1 MTLIQDLRSK
11 VKVTRDLFRSSFGP
25 FILSYLLN
33 LAKTTCRQWVYS
45 TYTLTQVSMRKDRCH
60 IRLLC
65 KRLVHAVCVS
75 SLFYLPYSTPYNAF
89 MMYDTFRKK
98 KIKLEVK
105 VKQRPLTLN
114 SEALGNGK
122 KLHKLMLWHWTNA
135 KVLDKTIFTNT
146 KVRKMYLTSNPH
158 LNPKQEKYIS

>member
-1 MTLIQDLRSK
+1 MCAMTLIQGLRSK
-11 VKVTRDLFRSSFGP
+11 VKVTRDLFRSSSGP

-98 KIKLEVK
+98 NQVRGQGQAKTSYSKFK
-105 VKQRPLTLN
+105 VVALN
-114 SEALGNGK
+114 KCKGFG
-122 KLHKLMLWHWTNA
+122 
-135 KVLDKTIFTNT
+135 
-146 KVRKMYLTSNPH
+146 
-158 LNPKQEKYIS
+158 

>member
-1 MTLIQDLRSK
+1 MSPFLDQRSKWNWKNMLKTFFHNIYFPHWASSGSYFTLRGLMCAMTLIQYLKSK
-11 VKVTRDLFRSSFGP
+11 VKVTRDLFRSSSGP

-98 KIKLEVK
+98 KSSKRSRSSKDL
-105 VKQRPLTLN
+105 LL
-114 SEALGNGK
+114 
-122 KLHKLMLWHWTNA
+122 
-135 KVLDKTIFTNT
+135 
-146 KVRKMYLTSNPH
+146 
-158 LNPKQEKYIS
+158 

>member
-11 VKVTRDLFRSSFGP
+11 VKVTRDLFRSSSGP
-25 FILSYLLN
+25 FILTYLLN
-33 LAKTTCRQWVYS
+33 LAKTTCRLWVYS
-45 TYTLTQVSMRKDRCH
+45 TYTLTQVSMIDVISDFCVKDLSTRYVFPLCFICLILH
-60 IRLLC
+60 ITMPSWCMIR
-65 KRLVHAVCVS
+65 S
-75 SLFYLPYSTPYNAF
+75 E
-89 MMYDTFRKK
+89 K

-105 VKQRPLTLN
+105 VKQKPLTLN

>member
-1 MTLIQDLRSK
+1 MSPFLDQRSKWNWKNMLKTFFHNIYFPHWASSGSYFTLRGLMCAMTLIQDLRSK
-11 VKVTRDLFRSSFGP
+11 VKVTRDLFRSSSGP

-98 KIKLEVK
+98 K
-105 VKQRPLTLN
+105 
-114 SEALGNGK
+114 S
-122 KLHKLMLWHWTNA
+122 
-135 KVLDKTIFTNT
+135 
-146 KVRKMYLTSNPH
+146 S
-158 LNPKQEKYIS
+158 